1 MTPTWN
7 KCSSDNDLWCNR
19 PGAPGPRFFQVSSF
33 LLLSL
38 AGWPA
43 PRDLFRNN
51 GAVPLVLRAMI
62 LPCVLWA
69 PGPRFFQVS
78 SFLPPPPLVEGRG
91 HRIVDGPDHQRNTA
105 CYLGKIGKVCRF
117 VHILPSAASC
127 GERATF
133 RRKPRRKDL
142 LTRNFWLPPPHVR
155 SPPWRAPHARVPAFR
170 AWLN

>member
-1 MTPTWN
+1 MVQSPWGT
-7 KCSSDNDLWCNR
+7 R
-19 PGAPGPRFFQVSSF
+19 PPVLPGFVVPAPLPCR
-33 LLLSL
+33 L
-38 AGWPA
+38 AGSAGFVPQQRGGPLGSARHDPA
-43 PRDLFRNN
+43 LCTLGTRPPVFP
-51 GAVPLVLRAMI
+51 GFVVPA
-62 LPCVLWA
+62 
-69 PGPRFFQVS
+69 
-78 SFLPPPPLVEGRG
+78 PPPLVEGRG